1 MLQYGKRSLLKF
13 IDQVNGCIDIEQVVV
28 RDFLSVNLV
37 EHSFQIS
44 VEVTLLMRVLAVAQ
58 SLLIIGRATE
68 CRTFF
73 AIEVVEDG

>member
-68 CRTFF
+68 CGTFF